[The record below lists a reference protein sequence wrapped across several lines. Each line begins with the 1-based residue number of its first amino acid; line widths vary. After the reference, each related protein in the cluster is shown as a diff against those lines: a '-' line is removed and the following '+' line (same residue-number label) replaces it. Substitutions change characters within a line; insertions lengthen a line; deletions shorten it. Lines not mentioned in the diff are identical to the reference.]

1 MYQKEKKL
9 ARIRRRIDQV
19 MEAKSVT
26 PLEGTKDSERQA
38 ERNAGSINPPDAG
51 QKEHQKGIRAEELQV
66 YEAFFKSSKF
76 LTCSEYLGQWRL
88 GGDSIKD
95 IFYIPDFIDED
106 TEQFILNQTYAVP
119 DSSWVQLRERRLQ
132 CFGGQPNLGGSSA
145 QAFCPEPLPDW
156 LKILSDSLV
165 APETASETINDKDK
179 AGNADNIPGSPD
191 AVDKE
196 AGCSSEEKQNTG
208 SKDYIFMPEQ
218 TPNHVLLNE
227 YEPGQGILPHTDGP
241 QYYPRVAILS
251 LGSPCLMRF
260 RPRLAPAKVG
270 AAAADGGEGE
280 GGGGFEVALAPRSLL
295 VFSGV
300 VYSSFLH
307 GIDCTDNEVVG
318 TTCLNCKGS
327 SSQDISC
334 SSTASSGAIW
344 SSGDI
349 IERGTRVSLTIRH
362 IPCHHT

>member
-1 MYQKEKKL
+1 MDFLAMYQKEKKL

-132 CFGGQPNLGGSSA
+132 A
-145 QAFCPEPLPDW
+145 TAAT
-156 LKILSDSLV
+156 V
-165 APETASETINDKDK
+165 ATA
-179 AGNADNIPGSPD
+179 AA
-191 AVDKE
+191 
-196 AGCSSEEKQNTG
+196 
-208 SKDYIFMPEQ
+208 M
-218 TPNHVLLNE
+218 
-227 YEPGQGILPHTDGP
+227 
-241 QYYPRVAILS
+241 
-251 LGSPCLMRF
+251 
-260 RPRLAPAKVG
+260 
-270 AAAADGGEGE
+270 AAAATATAAATTPAGAAGAATLAAVTPAPATANAA
-280 GGGGFEVALAPRSLL
+280 VAAPTATAAATSWRGAPPPPPPPPSSPPRSP
-295 VFSGV
+295 S
-300 VYSSFLH
+300 
-307 GIDCTDNEVVG
+307 
-318 TTCLNCKGS
+318 
-327 SSQDISC
+327 
-334 SSTASSGAIW
+334 
-344 SSGDI
+344 
-349 IERGTRVSLTIRH
+349 
-362 IPCHHT
+362 PPPPP